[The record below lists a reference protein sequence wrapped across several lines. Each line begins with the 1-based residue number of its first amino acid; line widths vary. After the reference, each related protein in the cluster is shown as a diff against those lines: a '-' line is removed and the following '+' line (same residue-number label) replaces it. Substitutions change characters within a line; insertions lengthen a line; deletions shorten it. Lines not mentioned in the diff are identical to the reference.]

1 MYPDVEMDSKASVL
15 DYLTAVMG
23 CINILGNS
31 EMTHL
36 EFQNLRLLPDDAYY
50 RFNYGKK
57 NPDGSWADPIPMD
70 DPSGMPLLKDET
82 KQYMKS
88 EAGRVAQC
96 ARKLAGLN

>member
-1 MYPDVEMDSKASVL
+1 MNPDVEMDSQDSVL
-15 DYLTAVMG
+15 DYLKAIPA

-31 EMTHL
+31 ELTHL
-36 EFQNLRLLPDDAYY
+36 EFQNLRLLPDGVYY

-57 NPDGSWADPIPMD
+57 NPDGNWADPIHMD